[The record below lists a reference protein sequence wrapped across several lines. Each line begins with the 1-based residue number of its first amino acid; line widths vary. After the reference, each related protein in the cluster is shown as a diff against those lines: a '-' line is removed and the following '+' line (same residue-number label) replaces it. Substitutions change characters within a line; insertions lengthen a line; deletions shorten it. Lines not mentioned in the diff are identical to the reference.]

1 MAGRIPQSFINE
13 LLARVDLVDIIDSRV
28 PLKKAGR
35 NYSACCPF
43 HNEKTPSFSVNP
55 DKQFYYCFGCGAS
68 GNALTFIMEYEG
80 QEFVA
85 AVEELAGQ
93 QGMEVPREASLGS
106 NFNQNNELYE
116 TMEKVAAAYQLQLKH
131 HPNSRKAIEYLKN
144 RGLSGEIA
152 KQYAI
157 GYAPPDWQNLLGLE
171 KDQKALQENLVKTG
185 MMIKKDDGRA
195 YDRFRDRI
203 MFPIRNRRGQVLGFG
218 GRVIDKGEPKYLNS
232 PETVLFHKG
241 RELYGI
247 YEMRRQLR
255 NIDQVII
262 VEGYMDVVALA
273 QYGIY
278 NAVATLGTA
287 TTSDH
292 LLTLFRICPSIVFCF
307 DGDKAGRAA
316 ALRALNHALPLL
328 KEAREIRLMFLP
340 EGEDPD
346 SMVRN
351 IGSESFLEQVQ
362 QATTL
367 FDYLF
372 EYLTSQVDMNT
383 FEGPAK
389 LVHLAKPFI
398 TEIKEPILLAR
409 FQQKLSQLTGLSEKQ
424 LESTLEPGD
433 IDTQSQISQ
442 SGQNPPTY
450 HNENPPPEYN
460 TQGHQ
465 PQQTVETPPTA
476 KPKQSERNKAPF
488 RRAIALLLQYP
499 DALPAADLGW
509 LKPIEELGA
518 QMLYEIYKLISN
530 NEAATTAILVEN
542 WREKPEYPHLIK
554 LANMELHA
562 DSENVHSELCEIFK
576 RLEKNYL
583 LDQWDRL
590 TEKLRNGTVTGA
602 EKDQLKQLQKAI
614 YSK

>member
-1 MAGRIPQSFINE
+1 
-13 LLARVDLVDIIDSRV
+13 
-28 PLKKAGR
+28 
-35 NYSACCPF
+35 
-43 HNEKTPSFSVNP
+43 
-55 DKQFYYCFGCGAS
+55 
-68 GNALTFIMEYEG
+68 
-80 QEFVA
+80 
-85 AVEELAGQ
+85 
-93 QGMEVPREASLGS
+93 GMEVPREASLGS

>member
-1 MAGRIPQSFINE
+1 MAKC
-13 LLARVDLVDIIDSRV
+13 LDL
-28 PLKKAGR
+28 
-35 NYSACCPF
+35 
-43 HNEKTPSFSVNP
+43 
-55 DKQFYYCFGCGAS
+55 
-68 GNALTFIMEYEG
+68 
-80 QEFVA
+80 
-85 AVEELAGQ
+85 
-93 QGMEVPREASLGS
+93 
-106 NFNQNNELYE
+106 
-116 TMEKVAAAYQLQLKH
+116 
-131 HPNSRKAIEYLKN
+131 
-144 RGLSGEIA
+144 
-152 KQYAI
+152 
-157 GYAPPDWQNLLGLE
+157 
-171 KDQKALQENLVKTG
+171 
-185 MMIKKDDGRA
+185 
-195 YDRFRDRI
+195 
-203 MFPIRNRRGQVLGFG
+203 G

-232 PETVLFHKG
+232 PETTLFHKG

-247 YEMRRQLR
+247 YEMCRQLR
-255 NIDQVII
+255 NIEQVII
-262 VEGYMDVVALA
+262 VEGYMDVVPLA
-273 QYGIY
+273 QFGIY

-307 DGDKAGRAA
+307 DGDRAGRAA

-328 KEAREIRLMFLP
+328 KDAREIRLMFLP

-372 EYLTSQVDMNT
+372 EHLTGQVDMNT

-398 TEIKEPILLAR
+398 SEIKDSLLLAR

-424 LESTLEPGD
+424 LESSLELNSPQP
-433 IDTQSQISQ
+433 QSQAPQ
-442 SGQNPPTY
+442 PVQNSPIY
-450 HNENPPPEYN
+450 HQEAPPPEYD
-460 TQGHQ
+460 TQSYEQQTAESQQPSQ
-465 PQQTVETPPTA
+465 PQSQQ
-476 KPKQSERNKAPF
+476 QSERNKAPF
-488 RRAIALLLQYP
+488 RRAIGLLLQYP
-499 DALPAADLGW
+499 DALPAADLEW
-509 LKPIEELGA
+509 LKPIDELGA
-518 QMLYEIYKLISN
+518 QMLYQIYQLISN
-530 NEAATTAILVEN
+530 NEAITTAILIEN

-590 TEKLRNGTVTGA
+590 TAKLRNGSVTSA
-602 EKDQLKQLQKAI
+602 EKEELKQLQKAL
-614 YSK
+614 YTK